1 MLLYC
6 THIWIHLSIGRADRW
21 FRWGLVD
28 MVVTTVFLLVGLHWH
43 AEGIAVAWVVS
54 YWIITMPAL
63 WYAGKPI
70 QLGIPSMIA
79 VIWRYVLASALAGS
93 ATFLIRQALPSM
105 GAGSGP
111 LWALGRIVVVTALFA
126 ALYLALVILL
136 HRGCAP
142 LNRLARLLREMTSR
156 GELSASAPGSEQ
168 VVLGYE
174 NSEAEVLVGSEI
186 SNHGLSNRG

>member
-1 MLLYC
+1 
-6 THIWIHLSIGRADRW
+6 
-21 FRWGLVD
+21 
-28 MVVTTVFLLVGLHWH
+28 
-43 AEGIAVAWVVS
+43 
-54 YWIITMPAL
+54 
-63 WYAGKPI
+63 
-70 QLGIPSMIA
+70 
-79 VIWRYVLASALAGS
+79 
-93 ATFLIRQALPSM
+93 M